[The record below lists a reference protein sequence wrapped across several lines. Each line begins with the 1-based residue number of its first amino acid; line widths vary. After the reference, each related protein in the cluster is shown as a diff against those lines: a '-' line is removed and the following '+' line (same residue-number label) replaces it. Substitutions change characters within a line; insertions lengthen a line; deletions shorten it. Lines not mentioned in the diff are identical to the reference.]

1 MSARE
6 PVTRPK
12 APPSRVWFIVASIA
26 AVVTIAAGVLQWVA
40 YQKDLN
46 AAAQA
51 YRFNHVEVVLTQ
63 PSFDGISTQIEGD
76 RWLPTGP
83 SDIVKNPKSIAL
95 YDTITLKLHALPTGS
110 DCSPS
115 DIVAYEVLV
124 DAPGFTVDK
133 IGDALRS
140 RKTLLAS
147 ACSLSPKAPPSA
159 EPWRWNLMA
168 TTPGNHVVT
177 LLMQA
182 LDKNN
187 NVVDSREVDI
197 PVFVPTPPQTLAAN
211 IGLISVLVT
220 IVSGMIGLWQRYK
233 GKSISLD
240 AG

>member
-1 MSARE
+1 MSDTAPAPRL
-6 PVTRPK
+6 K
-12 APPSRVWFIVASIA
+12 APPSRVWFIVAAIA
-26 AVVTIAAGVLQWVA
+26 AVVTVAAGALQWYT

-46 AAAQA
+46 DAAKA

-76 RWLPTGP
+76 RWLPNGP
-83 SDIVKNPKSIAL
+83 SDIVKNPESIAL

-110 DCSPS
+110 DCSS
-115 DIVAYEVLV
+115 SNIVAYQVLL

-140 RKTLLAS
+140 RKMLLAS
-147 ACSLSPKAPPSA
+147 ACSLSSKAPPAA

-182 LDKNN
+182 LDNNKN
-187 NVVDSREVDI
+187 VIDSREVDI

-220 IVSGMIGLWQRYK
+220 IVTAMIGLWERYRP
-233 GKSISLD
+233 KSADS
-240 AG
+240 G

>member
-1 MSARE
+1 M
-6 PVTRPK
+6 T
-12 APPSRVWFIVASIA
+12 
-26 AVVTIAAGVLQWVA
+26 AGC
-40 YQKDLN
+40 
-46 AAAQA
+46 
-51 YRFNHVEVVLTQ
+51 
-63 PSFDGISTQIEGD
+63 
-76 RWLPTGP
+76 PTGP

-233 GKSISLD
+233 GKSIEFRRRLGRPQSRRCAVGLVRRGLMPSRD
-240 AG
+240 KARSASTLPPV